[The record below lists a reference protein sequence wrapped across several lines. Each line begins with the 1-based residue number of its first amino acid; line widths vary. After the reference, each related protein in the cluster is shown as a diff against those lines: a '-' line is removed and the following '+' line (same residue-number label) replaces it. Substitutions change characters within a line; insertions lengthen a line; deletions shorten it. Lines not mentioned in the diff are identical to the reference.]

1 MAENR
6 AFAQVYDQVYSM
18 LCYTPGGED
27 PNKTNKIIQLGINK
41 PINPAKY
48 DKMVTPNNPG
58 GSPQESIEFAILV
71 DQIPGIG
78 KTGNPRGGNIAK
90 VYADII
96 KNANVEFHATKEQKE
111 RYEKARAVLFSKNQE
126 VHNPDYDGTDETIP
140 QTITIV
146 KPTSLYEG
154 YITAKT
160 AYDNAIINYFSKYDS
175 EASKTI
181 AGQALLRKLQ
191 KKIDDAYQALEIA
204 GRVKVETALNE
215 MATSMNEGLSA
226 MIANTQQ
233 LLSHAFFKDVA
244 GEGWGIDYPIPSSW
258 SHQTVIDE
266 IDQYLK
272 MKSEQKKGLEQ
283 TIAQCQADLQNAQA
297 AGNEKRIDACQD
309 KLDKATDKLSEFN
322 DKIADKVEQMTEKS
336 DGEAPF
342 YSDFEFT
349 NKSSKV
355 HEHADK
361 NSFEAGVKMSWGLFS
376 AGGSTSGE
384 STHKSADEE
393 YSDVKITGQI
403 ATLQIVRP
411 WFDPTIFSLTGWTN
425 SAYGKN
431 KISSGKAD
439 DKDAVLPMYTTALIL
454 AKNLSIESAF
464 SSSHID
470 ESTFSISVD
479 AQIGFGPF
487 KFGPKYSHSSSDFNC
502 EKTESGY
509 KITNAGVQI
518 IGYINAVVP
527 ACPYKDDPQMV

>member
-1 MAENR
+1 M
-6 AFAQVYDQVYSM
+6 
-18 LCYTPGGED
+18 
-27 PNKTNKIIQLGINK
+27 I
-41 PINPAKY
+41 
-48 DKMVTPNNPG
+48 TPNNPG
-58 GSPQESIEFAILV
+58 GDPQKSIAFAMLV

-78 KTGNPRGGNIAK
+78 TTGAPKGGNIAK

-96 KNANVEFHATKEQKE
+96 RNANVEFHATDKQKA
-111 RYEKARAVLFSKNQE
+111 RYENARAVLFSKNVE
-126 VHNPDYDGTDETIP
+126 VPNPDYDGDDKTISK
-140 QTITIV
+140 TITIV
-146 KPTSLYEG
+146 KPSSLYEG

-160 AYDNAIINYFSKYDS
+160 AYDNAIINYFSKYDG

-191 KKIDDAYQALEIA
+191 KKIDDAHQALEIA

-226 MIANTQQ
+226 MIANTKQ
-233 LLSHAFFKDVA
+233 LFSTAFLGSITGD
-244 GEGWGIDYPIPSSW
+244 WGIDYPIPSTW
-258 SHQTVIDE
+258 AHQTVIGE
-266 IDQYLK
+266 IEQYLK
-272 MKSEQKKGLEQ
+272 MKDEQKKLLEQ
-283 TIAQCQADLQNAQA
+283 KITECRADLKNAQA
-297 AGNEKRIDACQD
+297 AGNEKKIDACQD
-309 KLDKATDKLSEFN
+309 KLDKATDKLNEFN
-322 DKIADKVEQMTEKS
+322 DKINDKVEQMTEKS
-336 DGEAPF
+336 EGEAPF

-349 NKSSKV
+349 TERYKA
-355 HEHADK
+355 HEHSDK
-361 NSFEAGVKMSWGLFS
+361 NSFGAGVAMSWGLFS

-393 YSDVKITGQI
+393 QSNVKITGQI

-411 WFDPTIFSLTGWTN
+411 WFDPTIFSLKGWTM
-425 SAYGKN
+425 SAYKKN
-431 KISSGKAD
+431 EISSGKSD
-439 DKDAVLPMYTTALIL
+439 DSGAALPMYTTALVL

-502 EKTESGY
+502 EKTDNGY

-527 ACPYKDDPQMV
+527 ACPYKDDPQTV